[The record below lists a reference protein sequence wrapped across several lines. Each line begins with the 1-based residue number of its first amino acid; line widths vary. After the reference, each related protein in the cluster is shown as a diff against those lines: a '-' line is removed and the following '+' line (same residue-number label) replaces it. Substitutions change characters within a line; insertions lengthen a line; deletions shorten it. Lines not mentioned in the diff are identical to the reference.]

1 MCGTKSRNGK
11 NGWLV
16 VLSVALLSL
25 CSPGYLLADV
35 DPPTEKRQKNSIEI
49 SSEDWK
55 QQKEDWN
62 QMLLIL
68 KNLEDLTE
76 EQKKTIINQDKIIIN
91 QDEII
96 INQDEIIELSN
107 QKLKKLEISQ
117 TELSKGI
124 GELKT
129 KTNDLETLNKKIT
142 NSNILTAIFVGGVS
156 FGVGVLV
163 PIVIGTV
170 K

>member
-25 CSPGYLLADV
+25 CSPEYLLADV

-62 QMLLIL
+62 QILLIL

-76 EQKKTIINQDKIIIN
+76 KQKKTIINQDKII
-91 QDEII
+91 
-96 INQDEIIELSN
+96 ELSN
-107 QKLKKLEISQ
+107 QKLKKSEISQ
-117 TELSKGI
+117 IERLQEIK
-124 GELKT
+124 ELKT
-129 KTNDLETLNKKIT
+129 KINKLEKLNKKIA
-142 NSNILTAIFVGGVS
+142 NSNILTSVVVGGVS

-163 PIVIGTV
+163 PIVINAIIGVV